1 MTRRSGRATPKL
13 IYRRVMKVSELV
25 YEKIKPLF
33 KDDIRLVEVEYVKR
47 QDGMHLVIYID
58 KEGGVSI
65 DDCVKVNDLIND
77 TIEELNPTADEQYAL
92 DVSSYGLDRPLK
104 YDWQFKRYEGQRV
117 NVKLYKKIDGRK
129 EFVATLL
136 GRNEETTMFGVDNE
150 NITIN
155 NVDIAY
161 ITPYIEF

>member
-33 KDDIRLVEVEYVKR
+33 KDDIRLVEVEYAKR

-136 GRNEETTMFGVDNE
+136 GRNEESTMFGVDNE

>member
-1 MTRRSGRATPKL
+1 
-13 IYRRVMKVSELV
+13 MKVSELV

-33 KDDIRLVEVEYVKR
+33 KDDTRLVEVEYVKR

-77 TIEELNPTADEQYAL
+77 AIEELNPTADEQYAL

-104 YDWQFKRYEGQRV
+104 YD
-117 NVKLYKKIDGRK
+117 
-129 EFVATLL
+129 
-136 GRNEETTMFGVDNE
+136 
-150 NITIN
+150 
-155 NVDIAY
+155 
-161 ITPYIEF
+161 

>member
-136 GRNEETTMFGVDNE
+136 GRNEESTMFGVDNE